1 MGLISSKIA
10 LVKEKERR
18 KRKSEE
24 EERRRKE
31 KKAMV
36 VLLVFVMATLKT
48 AGHKR
53 SFGGNAF
60 KNPARYICIRM
71 YRKVL
76 HELVSTHRCSNVV

>member
-1 MGLISSKIA
+1 MKRFQKAGFLGLISSKIA

-31 KKAMV
+31 KKAVV

-53 SFGGNAF
+53 S
-60 KNPARYICIRM
+60 IWW
-71 YRKVL
+71 
-76 HELVSTHRCSNVV
+76 